1 MVSTDTAKVEEAKS
15 RVLFSKLDHH
25 HQITLIICKITDT
38 VKVEE
43 AKSGAKEIAD
53 ATRTTTTQEG
63 VDPADDEVDE
73 VTMITMM
80 TMTFRRW

>member
-1 MVSTDTAKVEEAKS
+1 M
-15 RVLFSKLDHH
+15 LDHH
-25 HQITLIICKITDT
+25 HDHRDHHGDNHSDQQWIMIMVSTDT

-53 ATRTTTTQEG
+53 TTRTTTTQEG

-73 VTMITMM
+73 VTMTL
-80 TMTFRRW
+80 

>member
-1 MVSTDTAKVEEAKS
+1 MKRPSPESYSPSWIIIIK
-15 RVLFSKLDHH
+15 
-25 HQITLIICKITDT
+25 ITLIICKITDT

-63 VDPADDEVDE
+63 VDAADDEVDE

-80 TMTFRRW
+80 TMTFR